1 MTGLTVSA
9 GQLKSELESTLEL
22 LRQAN
27 RYVLLR
33 QANRY
38 VGVNPSIGAQQLS
51 TRITEHIAAI
61 RRREKSS

>member
-9 GQLKSELESTLEL
+9 GQLKSELESTLE
-22 LRQAN
+22 
-27 RYVLLR
+27 LLR

>member
-9 GQLKSELESTLEL
+9 GQLKQELESTLEL

-27 RYVLLR
+27 RYVGT
-33 QANRY
+33 NT
-38 VGVNPSIGAQQLS
+38 SIGAQQLS
-51 TRITEHIAAI
+51 IRITEHIAAI